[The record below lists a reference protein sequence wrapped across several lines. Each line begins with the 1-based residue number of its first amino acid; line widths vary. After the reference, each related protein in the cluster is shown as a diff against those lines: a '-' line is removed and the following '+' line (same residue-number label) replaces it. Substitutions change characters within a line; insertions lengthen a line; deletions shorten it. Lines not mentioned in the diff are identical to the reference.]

1 MNTENSTETDP
12 FPISPEQMKWPF
24 RTEEERKKII
34 RWQHK
39 QKRRGKVNELD
50 SKDIDRL
57 KDIEL
62 APF

>member
-1 MNTENSTETDP
+1 MNTENSTETD

-34 RWQHK
+34 KWRQK
-39 QKRRGKVNELD
+39 QKRRDKVNKLD
-50 SKDIDRL
+50 DETL

-62 APF
+62 APY

>member
-1 MNTENSTETDP
+1 MNTESNSETD

-34 RWQHK
+34 KWQQK
-39 QKRRGKVNELD
+39 QKRRDKVNKLD
-50 SKDIDRL
+50 DETL

-62 APF
+62 APY

>member
-1 MNTENSTETDP
+1 MNTESNTETD

-34 RWQHK
+34 KWRQK
-39 QKRRGKVNELD
+39 QKRRDKVNELD
-50 SKDIDRL
+50 GETL

-62 APF
+62 APY

>member
-1 MNTENSTETDP
+1 MNTERNTATD

-34 RWQHK
+34 KWQHK
-39 QKRRGKVNELD
+39 QKRRGKVNELSD
-50 SKDIDRL
+50 V
-57 KDIEL
+57 EL

>member
-1 MNTENSTETDP
+1 MNTESSTETDP

-34 RWQHK
+34 KWQHK

-50 SKDIDRL
+50 DIEKL

-62 APF
+62 APY

>member
-1 MNTENSTETDP
+1 MNTENSTETD

-34 RWQHK
+34 KWRQK
-39 QKRRGKVNELD
+39 QKRRDKVNELD
-50 SKDIDRL
+50 GETL

-62 APF
+62 APY

>member
-1 MNTENSTETDP
+1 MNTENSTETD

-34 RWQHK
+34 KWQQK
-39 QKRRGKVNELD
+39 QKRRDKVNELD
-50 SKDIDRL
+50 GETL

-62 APF
+62 APY

>member
-1 MNTENSTETDP
+1 MNTENSTETN

-34 RWQHK
+34 KWRQK
-39 QKRRGKVNELD
+39 QKRRDKVNKLD
-50 SKDIDRL
+50 DETL

-62 APF
+62 APY

>member
-1 MNTENSTETDP
+1 MNTESSTETDP

-34 RWQHK
+34 KWQHK
-39 QKRRGKVNELD
+39 QKRRGKVNALD
-50 SKDIDRL
+50 DIEKL

>member
-1 MNTENSTETDP
+1 MNTESDTETD

-34 RWQHK
+34 KWQQK
-39 QKRRGKVNELD
+39 QKRRDKVNELD
-50 SKDIDRL
+50 GETL

-62 APF
+62 APY

>member
-1 MNTENSTETDP
+1 MNTEESTGTDD

-34 RWQHK
+34 KWHK
-39 QKRRGKVNELD
+39 KQQKRSTVLEGAEKLR
-50 SKDIDRL
+50 DID
-57 KDIEL
+57 L

>member
-1 MNTENSTETDP
+1 MNTEDSTATD

-34 RWQHK
+34 KWRQK
-39 QKRRGKVNELD
+39 QKRRDKVNELD
-50 SKDIDRL
+50 GETL

-62 APF
+62 APY